1 LQSGPRQ
8 GRRGI
13 EADEERAGEVR
24 PFHSSEGVLLSWLAV
39 RGRSIGSA
47 NNVDV
52 ITLPDFTFHEMGATG
67 RRAEHASDP
76 DERRRRMTEEEAID
90 RLKEHL
96 NQFLN
101 SPITKEQRDKALRLL
116 AIAWDAFKGSGAE
129 STDAYKLHRAESL
142 HWQPPT
148 VKFVLERHGGT
159 ARGSTRADLHYW
171 EVDLDK
177 REAGIVK
184 IGWRKAKPKKQP

>member
-1 LQSGPRQ
+1 MERPWSGIGVGLNLHKRK
-8 GRRGI
+8 RGL
-13 EADEERAGEVR
+13 EEK
-24 PFHSSEGVLLSWLAV
+24 
-39 RGRSIGSA
+39 
-47 NNVDV
+47 
-52 ITLPDFTFHEMGATG
+52 HE
-67 RRAEHASDP
+67 RIDCRD
-76 DERRRRMTEEEAID
+76 DMTEEEAID
-90 RLKEHL
+90 RLREHL

-159 ARGSTRADLHYW
+159 ARGSTRADLH
-171 EVDLDK
+171 
-177 REAGIVK
+177 
-184 IGWRKAKPKKQP
+184 